1 MEPGYGLAIVKHGG
15 ILTFTGT
22 KYKYDGGLTEEF
34 VLDSDRVSY
43 AEMKGILMDK
53 GHVEANFKIYFK
65 VGVNM
70 KILHSDQSSIE
81 FGECIRNNGEVLV
94 FVAHG
99 EGINSD
105 YIPFNNGSDS
115 GRNTE
120 VIGSQ
125 GGNANIVGV
134 GLDDIEDDDLGFDE
148 INRLI
153 DENNSDKYDTSSE
166 SDDSFDEYDGETD
179 DSEDDELC
187 VARENLRKAAEK
199 KSDLRSLSKIVKE
212 IEIADS
218 KKKKLKENCD
228 DDLTQH
234 MDFDVDSGDSYDT
247 ESEDEICRR
256 RKSKLQKPDKN
267 VKPPRKPRRKKNVV
281 DEDAQQET
289 SDQQRTDQ
297 QPQQMTDQQPQQR
310 TDQQPQQR
318 TDQQPQQAT
327 DRTATMTRL
336 GEAQQ
341 DFDLFT
347 RDLMEKENSISRKC
361 KKQRSCRGSSSQ
373 PAQRIDIRSKAL
385 ARLEEANDHLTQLTR
400 ELMDNEKNSDVIV
413 EPSTEKNPGTISQSN
428 MHDTTTERPWFQKLA
443 PPPLPKGHAH
453 FRSTGLMYHDPQG
466 KKGVTASQI
475 KKMWVASSKVK
486 GKKHEPSTQ

>member
-15 ILTFTGT
+15 ILMFTGT
-22 KYKYDGGLTEEF
+22 KYKYDGGLTEKF

-65 VGVNM
+65 VGVNL
-70 KILHSDQSSIE
+70 KILHYDQSSIE

-94 FVAHG
+94 FVAHY

-120 VIGSQ
+120 VIGSL

-153 DENNSDKYDTSSE
+153 DENNSGKYDTSSD

-234 MDFDVDSGDSYDT
+234 MDFDVDSGDSYYT

-256 RKSKLQKPDKN
+256 RKSKLQKFDESNRIPIFAHPIDRQWK
-267 VKPPRKPRRKKNVV
+267 RESLVV
-281 DEDAQQET
+281 GAFNWK
-289 SDQQRTDQ
+289 R
-297 QPQQMTDQQPQQR
+297 
-310 TDQQPQQR
+310 
-318 TDQQPQQAT
+318 
-327 DRTATMTRL
+327 
-336 GEAQQ
+336 EA
-341 DFDLFT
+341 
-347 RDLMEKENSISRKC
+347 
-361 KKQRSCRGSSSQ
+361 
-373 PAQRIDIRSKAL
+373 
-385 ARLEEANDHLTQLTR
+385 
-400 ELMDNEKNSDVIV
+400 
-413 EPSTEKNPGTISQSN
+413 
-428 MHDTTTERPWFQKLA
+428 
-443 PPPLPKGHAH
+443 
-453 FRSTGLMYHDPQG
+453 RST
-466 KKGVTASQI
+466 A
-475 KKMWVASSKVK
+475 
-486 GKKHEPSTQ
+486 